1 MNSKPELT
9 NIAQLVAL
17 QLGFKDPMF
26 CGKGSFKETYQA
38 QDSDGHS
45 VAIKLV
51 DRTKINVERTDREI
65 EALKHCNSLR
75 VAKVLNTTTFI
86 APDKRIFDVVV
97 EEFFDGGSLE
107 DRLKI
112 CNLSQSE
119 VIELVEGLILAVK
132 EIQPNLV
139 HRDIKPANIM
149 FRKGRP
155 EPVLVDFGIV
165 RDLSQTSLTA
175 SWWPRGPGTPFF
187 ASPEQL
193 TNDKTLID
201 WRSDQFAV
209 GVIASLLLIG
219 RHPYQVDAANPNA
232 AVYAVSERRGPSPD
246 FKTAM
251 AQAGLPAIIKMVQ
264 PWPVLRFNDPESLL
278 NALKKQ

>member
-1 MNSKPELT
+1 MSDKPELT
-9 NIAQLVAL
+9 NIAELVAR
-17 QLGFKDPMF
+17 QLNYKAPKF
-26 CGKGSFKETYQA
+26 CGKGSFKETYRTEDRA
-38 QDSDGHS
+38 GDA
-45 VAIKLV
+45 VALKLV
-51 DRTKINVERTDREI
+51 DRAKINVERTDREI
-65 EALKHCNSLR
+65 DALKRCNSIR
-75 VAKVLNTTTFI
+75 VAKVLATTTFS

-112 CNLSQSE
+112 RNLSQQE

-132 EIQPNLV
+132 ELQPNLV

-149 FRKGRP
+149 FRKNRP

-175 SWWPRGPGTPFF
+175 SWWPSGPGTPFF

-193 TNDKTLID
+193 NNEKALID
-201 WRSDQFAV
+201 WRSDQFAI
-209 GVIASLLLIG
+209 GVIAGLLLTN
-219 RHPYQVDAANPNA
+219 RHPYQVDLANPNA

-246 FKTAM
+246 FKAAM
-251 AQAGLPAIIKMVQ
+251 SQAGLPAIIKMVQ
-264 PWPVLRFNDPESLL
+264 PWPVLRFSDPDSVLA
-278 NALKKQ
+278 ALKK